1 MLLRPRFQPLRLGL
15 RYYTPVRSR
24 VPTPPRP
31 QLRKRVN
38 QADVDNQ
45 PVISGASA
53 ARQLGT
59 PVSPVPTTPIPQALA
74 NLLSEPTLVIERQL
88 EMMNVFLG
96 YEQAN
101 RYTIY
106 NPSGQVLGYMEEDD
120 LSFFKMI
127 SRQFYRLHRPF
138 TVNVYDASGQHAMT
152 IRRPFSFIN
161 SHIRCLLPGYDGNST
176 EGLIGESRQEWHL
189 WRRRYNLY
197 LFNRQQAEMEQ
208 FGRVD
213 APFLSFAFPIQSQ
226 DGGIVGAVD
235 RNWVGLAREMF
246 TDTGVYVLRTDAA
259 SLNEVGYP
267 GSSSPLSLEQRAVS
281 LATAVSIDFD
291 YFSRHSNRS
300 NVAYYE

>member
-1 MLLRPRFQPLRLGL
+1 M
-15 RYYTPVRSR
+15 
-24 VPTPPRP
+24 
-31 QLRKRVN
+31 
-38 QADVDNQ
+38 
-45 PVISGASA
+45 
-53 ARQLGT
+53 
-59 PVSPVPTTPIPQALA
+59 
-74 NLLSEPTLVIERQL
+74 IERQL

-106 NPSGQVLGYMEEDD
+106 TPAGQVVGYMEEDD
-120 LSFFKMI
+120 LSFVKMI

-152 IRRPFSFIN
+152 IRRPFSIIN
-161 SHIRCLLPGYDGNST
+161 SHIRCLLPGHAADSLDS
-176 EGLIGESRQEWHL
+176 LIGESRQEWHM

-197 LFNRQQAEMEQ
+197 LLDQQSKEMDQ

-213 APFLSFAFPIQSQ
+213 APFLSFAFPIKNQ
-226 DGGIVGAVD
+226 DGMIIGSVD

-246 TDTGVYVLRTDAA
+246 TDTGVYVVRMDAP
-259 SLNEVGYP
+259 SLNEVGYQ
-267 GSSSPLSLEQRAVS
+267 GSSAPLSLEQRAVA

-300 NVAYYE
+300 HTSYYD